1 LKDGIEGIHKIDA
14 VPETC
19 SMLMALK
26 MFALEM
32 PSMTT
37 PALGHGGE
45 LLEVAADHEVF
56 KGDLPAPS

>member
-1 LKDGIEGIHKIDA
+1 
-14 VPETC
+14 
-19 SMLMALK
+19 

-37 PALGHGGE
+37 PRWARGE

-56 KGDLPAPS
+56 KGDLRAQLTRTPASTTLVTRM